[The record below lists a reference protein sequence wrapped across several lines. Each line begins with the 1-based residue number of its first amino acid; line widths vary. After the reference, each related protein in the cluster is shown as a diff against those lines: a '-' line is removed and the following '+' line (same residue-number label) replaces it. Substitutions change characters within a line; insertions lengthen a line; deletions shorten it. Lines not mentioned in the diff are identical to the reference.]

1 VFVGD
6 SLLLDA
12 PPLSSFELTRFSVF
26 GEVDGNQVEI
36 LGQIDS
42 LQCTVNCVLGANN
55 GAPVPEPAS
64 VWLLLSGISGIAG
77 LKQRWSRKCK

>member
-1 VFVGD
+1 
-6 SLLLDA
+6 
-12 PPLSSFELTRFSVF
+12 
-26 GEVDGNQVEI
+26 VEI